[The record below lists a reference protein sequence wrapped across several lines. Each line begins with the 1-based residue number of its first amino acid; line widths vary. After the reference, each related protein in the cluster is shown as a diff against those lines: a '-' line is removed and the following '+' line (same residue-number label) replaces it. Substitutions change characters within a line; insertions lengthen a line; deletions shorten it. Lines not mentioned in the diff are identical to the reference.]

1 MNEKEL
7 ESYRKGYSEGYH
19 QAETDYFKQFEKDR
33 QNSLEL
39 GKQLIINYITEILYN
54 ASLSDEEALTEIMKY
69 CDVYNGGN
77 NDE

>member
-19 QAETDYFKQFEKDR
+19 QAETDYFKQSEKDR

-39 GKQLIINYITEILYN
+39 GKQLVINYITEILYN

-69 CDVYNGGN
+69 CDVYNEGN

>member
-7 ESYRKGYSEGYH
+7 ESYREGYSEGYH
-19 QAETDYFKQFEKDR
+19 QAEIDYFKQSEKDR

>member
-7 ESYRKGYSEGYH
+7 KSYRVGYSEGYH
-19 QAETDYFKQFEKDR
+19 QAETDYFKQLEKDR

-39 GKQLIINYITEILYN
+39 GKQLVINYITEILYN

>member
-7 ESYRKGYSEGYH
+7 ESYRKGYSEGYN
-19 QAETDYFKQFEKDR
+19 QAETDYFKQSEKDR

>member
-19 QAETDYFKQFEKDR
+19 QAKTDYFKQFEKDR

>member
-19 QAETDYFKQFEKDR
+19 HAQTDYFKQSEKDR

-39 GKQLIINYITEILYN
+39 GKQLVINYITEILYN

>member
-7 ESYRKGYSEGYH
+7 KSYRVGYSEGYH
-19 QAETDYFKQFEKDR
+19 QAETDYFKQSKKDR

>member
-7 ESYRKGYSEGYH
+7 KSYKVGYSEGYH
-19 QAETDYFKQFEKDR
+19 QAETDYFKQLEKDR

-39 GKQLIINYITEILYN
+39 GKQLVINYITEILYN

>member
-7 ESYRKGYSEGYH
+7 KSYRVGYSEGYH

>member
-19 QAETDYFKQFEKDR
+19 QAETDYFKQSEKDR

-69 CDVYNGGN
+69 CDVYNGDN
-77 NDE
+77 NYE

>member
-7 ESYRKGYSEGYH
+7 KSYRVGYSEGYH
-19 QAETDYFKQFEKDR
+19 QAETDYFKQLEKDK

-39 GKQLIINYITEILYN
+39 GKQLVINYITEILYN

>member
-7 ESYRKGYSEGYH
+7 KSYRVGYSEGYH
-19 QAETDYFKQFEKDR
+19 KAETDYFKQSKKDR

>member
-7 ESYRKGYSEGYH
+7 KAYKE
-19 QAETDYFKQFEKDR
+19 
-33 QNSLEL
+33 
-39 GKQLIINYITEILYN
+39 GKQSVINYVTEILYN
-54 ASLSDEEALTEIMKY
+54 ANISDNEALTEIMKY

>member
-1 MNEKEL
+1 MNEKKL

-19 QAETDYFKQFEKDR
+19 QAEIDYFKQSEKDR

-54 ASLSDEEALTEIMKY
+54 ASLSDEEALTEIMRY

>member
-7 ESYRKGYSEGYH
+7 ESYREGYSEGYH
-19 QAETDYFKQFEKDR
+19 QAKTDYFKQFEKDR

>member
-19 QAETDYFKQFEKDR
+19 QAETDYFKQSEKDR

-39 GKQLIINYITEILYN
+39 GKQLVINYITEILYN

-69 CDVYNGGN
+69 CDVYNEGN
-77 NDE
+77 NNE

>member
-7 ESYRKGYSEGYH
+7 KSYRVGYSEGYH
-19 QAETDYFKQFEKDR
+19 QAEIDYFKQSEKDR

-39 GKQLIINYITEILYN
+39 GKQLVINYITEILYN

-69 CDVYNGGN
+69 CDVYNGEN

>member
-1 MNEKEL
+1 MNEKKL

-19 QAETDYFKQFEKDR
+19 QAETDYFKQSEKDR

-39 GKQLIINYITEILYN
+39 GKQLVINYITEILYN

-69 CDVYNGGN
+69 CDVYNGDN

>member
-7 ESYRKGYSEGYH
+7 ESYRKGYSEGYR
-19 QAETDYFKQFEKDR
+19 QAETDYFKQSEKDR

-39 GKQLIINYITEILYN
+39 GKQLVINYITEILYN

-69 CDVYNGGN
+69 CDVYNGDN
-77 NDE
+77 NYE

>member
-1 MNEKEL
+1 MNEKKL

-19 QAETDYFKQFEKDR
+19 QAETDYFKQSEKDR

-39 GKQLIINYITEILYN
+39 GKQLVINYITEILYN

-69 CDVYNGGN
+69 CGVYNGGN

>member
-7 ESYRKGYSEGYH
+7 KSYRVGYSEGYH
-19 QAETDYFKQFEKDR
+19 QAETDYFKQSEKDR

-77 NDE
+77 NYE

>member
-19 QAETDYFKQFEKDR
+19 QAETDYFKQSEKDR

-69 CDVYNGGN
+69 CDVYNEGN

>member
-19 QAETDYFKQFEKDR
+19 QAETDYFKQLEKDR

>member
-7 ESYRKGYSEGYH
+7 ESYRQGYSEGYH
-19 QAETDYFKQFEKDR
+19 QAEIDYFKQSEKDR

>member
-7 ESYRKGYSEGYH
+7 KSYRIGYSEGYH
-19 QAETDYFKQFEKDR
+19 QAETDYFKQLEKDR

-69 CDVYNGGN
+69 CDVYNEGN

>member
-7 ESYRKGYSEGYH
+7 ESYREGYSEGHH
-19 QAETDYFKQFEKDR
+19 QAETDYFKQLEKDR

-39 GKQLIINYITEILYN
+39 GKQLVINYITEILYN

>member
-19 QAETDYFKQFEKDR
+19 QAETDYFKQSEKDR

-39 GKQLIINYITEILYN
+39 GKQLVINYITEILYN

-69 CDVYNGGN
+69 CDVYNGDN
-77 NDE
+77 NYE

>member
-7 ESYRKGYSEGYH
+7 ESHRKGYSEGYN
-19 QAETDYFKQFEKDR
+19 QAETDYFKQSEKDR

>member
-7 ESYRKGYSEGYH
+7 KSYRVGYSEGYH
-19 QAETDYFKQFEKDR
+19 QAETDYFKQLEKDR